1 MKNKVIYILVY
12 GLFKA
17 FAMLPFGVLYVISD
31 AVYFLLYRI
40 AKYRVKVVRKNIANS
55 FPQKSEAELRSIER
69 GFYHHLCDV
78 IFETLK
84 LLHISTDEIKR
95 RAEVVNGDLVE
106 QIAADGRSFILF
118 LGHYCNWEWVQTITY
133 HFDTPRFKGAIY
145 KPQRNEVFNKIM
157 LKIRSRFEL
166 MDYLEQDKAVRSLIK
181 MKVMN
186 QQFMYGFIS
195 DQRPNSSENNLYH
208 WTTFLNQDTPY
219 VVGGEEIGK
228 KINAHYLFLEITKK
242 KRGYYRL
249 EFKPVDISGLE
260 NEPYPYSLRY
270 MQMMQSCI
278 NAAPQYWLWS
288 HNRWKYK
295 KIIK

>member
-69 GFYHHLCDV
+69 RFYHHLCDV

-133 HFDTPRFKGAIY
+133 HFDAPKFKGAIY

>member
-133 HFDTPRFKGAIY
+133 HFAAPKFKGAIY

-249 EFKPVDISGLE
+249 EFKPVVISGLE